1 MTRKKFE
8 ETLYATRFIL
18 CKVNEQMRD
27 PKYDVAKLNAQ
38 YKAACSRFF
47 QKEYY
52 RFQKKYPLVDF
63 HVIHSLFLCKF
74 ADISF
79 FSNKTP
85 PVALPV
91 TSDACNQARE
101 LLKQI

>member
-47 QKEYY
+47 QKEY
-52 RFQKKYPLVDF
+52 
-63 HVIHSLFLCKF
+63 
-74 ADISF
+74 
-79 FSNKTP
+79 
-85 PVALPV
+85 
-91 TSDACNQARE
+91 
-101 LLKQI
+101 